1 MRKEMR
7 EEEKVRNEHIR
18 RGNRDSAPVK
28 KTGPKMA
35 DNNSDTTELATKNPA
50 AFAKLIIDKLNK
62 YLESLNA
69 HQKSC
74 DQLDEKLK
82 KVSFL
87 DTSIILVPLLH
98 LRWYLIRY
106 KVIQTNNQ
114 I

>member
-62 YLESLNA
+62 YLESLSA
-69 HQKSC
+69 HKKSC

-82 KVSFL
+82 KVSFVE
-87 DTSIILVPLLH
+87 TTMILEPFLEL
-98 LRWYLIRY
+98 
-106 KVIQTNNQ
+106 
-114 I
+114 